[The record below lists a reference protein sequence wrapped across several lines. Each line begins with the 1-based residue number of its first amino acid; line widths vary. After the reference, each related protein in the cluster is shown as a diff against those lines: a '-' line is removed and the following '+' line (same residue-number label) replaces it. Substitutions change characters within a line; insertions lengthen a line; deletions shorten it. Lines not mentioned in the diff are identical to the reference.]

1 MPSKAC
7 HVVPCLLRHAQ
18 LTCASPCL
26 VPSKL
31 TKKQKRAYRAFLN
44 QDDILVGGGKQAD
57 LSVCLC
63 PAPRAAL
70 NGAFFF
76 LWLCLFRLRYTVQLI
91 RMRDVPCP
99 CGSSRPRIECC
110 YAFQSRV
117 SPRQCCGTV
126 PHSTCMPF
134 CPSADCRTADVG
146 LSLLFSTDQ
155 HKQGRVCTC
164 ADDAPMRPFCGMCHC
179 SISTYSGEGRPKGS

>member
-1 MPSKAC
+1 M
-7 HVVPCLLRHAQ
+7 VPCLLRHAQ

-70 NGAFFF
+70 NGAFFSF
-76 LWLCLFRLRYTVQLI
+76 GPAFFACATRCSLYGCAMCRVRVARLARALNAV
-91 RMRDVPCP
+91 
-99 CGSSRPRIECC
+99 
-110 YAFQSRV
+110 
-117 SPRQCCGTV
+117 
-126 PHSTCMPF
+126 MPF
-134 CPSADCRTADVG
+134 RAA
-146 LSLLFSTDQ
+146 
-155 HKQGRVCTC
+155 
-164 ADDAPMRPFCGMCHC
+164 
-179 SISTYSGEGRPKGS
+179 

>member
-1 MPSKAC
+1 MPAATRATHLCFSL
-7 HVVPCLLRHAQ
+7 PCAL
-18 LTCASPCL
+18 
-26 VPSKL
+26 
-31 TKKQKRAYRAFLN
+31 
-44 QDDILVGGGKQAD
+44 QAD
-57 LSVCLC
+57 QETEAGVPRLFESGRHSGRRGEASRLVSVPLPGAAGRSQRCL
-63 PAPRAAL
+63 
-70 NGAFFF
+70 FF
-76 LWLCLFRLRYTVQLI
+76 LWSCLFRLCYTVQLI